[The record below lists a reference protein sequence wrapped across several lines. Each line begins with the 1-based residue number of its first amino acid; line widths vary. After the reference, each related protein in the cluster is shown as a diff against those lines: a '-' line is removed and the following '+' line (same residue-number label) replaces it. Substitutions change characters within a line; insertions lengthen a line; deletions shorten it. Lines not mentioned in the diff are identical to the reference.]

1 MEAPAS
7 EPMETTATAPQAAG
21 ATQTAGAPPPSAE
34 LEAGQPTDE
43 ALPHERVADPP
54 ADWPNEGPFDD
65 PNEANEA
72 EKEYVAE
79 AMKSVLDAA
88 GKKFAAE
95 DGRAFAEAAAG
106 GPATAE
112 DDRETQEMLRYL
124 DEESAIY
131 AAGVAVDDSQREMAS
146 KEAARK
152 TAGAPARPTD
162 LESTAWKGGFLNA
175 PTPPGEPWKYADRMR
190 LLPPAPAKAAEPP
203 RYPRQSAE
211 EAAELEAEM
220 AQLRVL
226 AAAPAPAASSPA
238 PAAPSE
244 APPADAHPLY
254 ERVQPGDAEAPS
266 AARAPARALD
276 ALAAAVVARKKED
289 IDGSFFDA
297 LADAAA
303 ARAGERRKRKE
314 SGGAVKGAAATGRG
328 TAPVATETERDEYG
342 RRRTRK
348 DKNPDPI
355 DPACRV

>member
-152 TAGAPARPTD
+152 TAGAPTTPTV
-162 LESTAWKGGFLNA
+162 
-175 PTPPGEPWKYADRMR
+175 TPPWCGAWRWTAPLRFTYAACGLGSAVSERPDR
-190 LLPPAPAKAAEPP
+190 LP
-203 RYPRQSAE
+203 
-211 EAAELEAEM
+211 
-220 AQLRVL
+220 
-226 AAAPAPAASSPA
+226 
-238 PAAPSE
+238 
-244 APPADAHPLY
+244 
-254 ERVQPGDAEAPS
+254 G
-266 AARAPARALD
+266 
-276 ALAAAVVARKKED
+276 VARQ
-289 IDGSFFDA
+289 
-297 LADAAA
+297 
-303 ARAGERRKRKE
+303 RQ
-314 SGGAVKGAAATGRG
+314 
-328 TAPVATETERDEYG
+328 
-342 RRRTRK
+342 
-348 DKNPDPI
+348 
-355 DPACRV
+355 